1 MIMEELSLDRR
12 YDCYKSTIRLCSSE
26 TNIRTDEEFLY
37 IIREQLCIDVYW
49 VFSEISLDI
58 LLDNELIT
66 DEDMDRC
73 LKIRDLYKEGEK
85 QFFALDTA
93 GIKAN
98 DKWTSINSIA
108 DILLQEQT

>member
-1 MIMEELSLDRR
+1 MKELSLDRR
-12 YDCYKSTIRLCSSE
+12 YDCYKSTIRYCSSAS
-26 TNIRTDEEFLY
+26 NACPDEEFFY
-37 IIREQLCIDVYW
+37 IIREKLCIDVYW

-73 LKIRDLYKEGEK
+73 LRIRDLYKEGEK
-85 QFFALDTA
+85 QFFALDA
-93 GIKAN
+93 EGIKTN

-108 DILLQEQT
+108 DILIQEHT